1 MHSLRPSKNSIP
13 SPSLKRLPSWENF
26 SKPSFHNR
34 SSRADPS
41 VISGAVKRWYVREW
55 TTVVGEDAAV
65 PFRPNGVQGAKTNAS
80 KSSPY
85 TSQTQTELLSLYEQL
100 QKRIQE
106 LDKESGSPDPTKAT
120 GAPAANPSGRRCGDG
135 FGRPNMNGLYA
146 EVRQECDFDPN
157 RVPVNER
164 RRLDFLTR

>member
-1 MHSLRPSKNSIP
+1 MPA
-13 SPSLKRLPSWENF
+13 
-26 SKPSFHNR
+26 
-34 SSRADPS
+34 SR
-41 VISGAVKRWYVREW
+41 R
-55 TTVVGEDAAV
+55 
-65 PFRPNGVQGAKTNAS
+65 
-80 KSSPY
+80 PY